1 MTIDSDVSVVYENDT
16 VDFGT
21 IAGTAVI
28 ENTQLRYIP
37 IRLACGVCAYCS
49 PDVLSNCPMVL
60 RSIQADLTRAFKL
73 LPLSVHDLI
82 HRTNLWLNWECYS
95 YGRMATPTVL
105 RHVTT
110 HHGSTW
116 LTEIAHD
123 TPRKAKSIE
132 IYSVVDYQLM
142 RLHWNGS
149 GLLIHELCHLIHQC
163 CLEDGLDNKIVEA
176 LYERATLSGKYETVL
191 RRDWAGRTKYINDD
205 TGKKIIEEPADVDLH
220 YAMVDKKEFFAE
232 MSVRSSLIQT
242 NLHSTVVFPLTSTCY
257 KWSGCI
263 LV

>member
-1 MTIDSDVSVVYENDT
+1 
-16 VDFGT
+16 
-21 IAGTAVI
+21 
-28 ENTQLRYIP
+28 
-37 IRLACGVCAYCS
+37 
-49 PDVLSNCPMVL
+49 
-60 RSIQADLTRAFKL
+60 
-73 LPLSVHDLI
+73 
-82 HRTNLWLNWECYS
+82 
-95 YGRMATPTVL
+95 MATPTVL

-220 YAMVDKKEFFAE
+220 YAMVNKKEFFAE